1 MGSLIEGKWS
11 QTGLPTATDGS
22 FVRKASS
29 FRNWITPDG
38 SPGPTGKGGFAAESG
53 RYHLYVSLACPWA
66 HRTLIFRRLK
76 GLEEMI
82 SLSVVNAFMGE
93 DGWTFQPGDGVIPD
107 AVNQVQF
114 LHELYSLADPVYHG
128 RATVP
133 VLWDKQTGTIVSN
146 ESADIIRMFNS
157 AFDAVGALVGDYYPQ
172 ALRSEIDELNEAIY
186 PNLNNGVYRA
196 GFASTQAAYDQA
208 VADVFRQ
215 LDALESRLSTQR
227 YLLGDQLTEADWR
240 LFTTLIRFDA
250 VYVGHFKCNWRRIV
264 DYPQLWGY
272 LRELYQLPGIAETVK
287 LEHIKQHYYQSHE
300 SINPTRIVPM
310 GPELDLLSPH
320 GREALTG
327 GQRG

>member
-11 QTGLPTATDGS
+11 QTGLPTASDGS

-93 DGWTFQPGDGVIPD
+93 DGWTFQAGDEVIPD
-107 AVNQVQF
+107 TVNQVQF
-114 LHELYSLADPVYHG
+114 LHELYSLADPGYNG

-157 AFDAVGALVGDYYPQ
+157 AFDAVGAQAGDYYPQ
-172 ALRSEIDELNEAIY
+172 ALRSDIDELNEEIY

-215 LDALESRLSTQR
+215 LDALEQRLSTQR

-272 LRELYQLPGIAETVK
+272 LRELYQLPGIAETVRIG
-287 LEHIKQHYYQSHE
+287 HIKQHYYQSHE

-310 GPELDLLSPH
+310 GPELDLNSAH
-320 GREALTG
+320 GREALSG
-327 GQRG
+327 GQHG